1 MSGAMAEQT
10 RAELVTRYVDAASR
24 NGSATLRSDEEEANR
39 AHDELAEIYRELRR
53 RGGDDQA
60 ALLGLLDHE
69 DTGVRLWA
77 AAHALEFAPE
87 RGEPV
92 LRRTRAEMKNLLGF
106 VAGMTLA
113 RWREGALEFP

>member
-1 MSGAMAEQT
+1 MTEPT
-10 RAELVTRYVDAASR
+10 RAQLLARYVDAASR
-24 NGSATLRSDEEEANR
+24 NGAATLTSDEAQANE

-53 RGGDDQA
+53 RGPDDQA
-60 ALLGLLDHE
+60 ALLDLLDHE
-69 DTGVRLWA
+69 DGGVRLWA

-92 LRRTRAEMKNLLGF
+92 LRQIRAQMRNLLGF

>member
-1 MSGAMAEQT
+1 MSGDARSRAQLVAE
-10 RAELVTRYVDAASR
+10 YVDAAAR
-24 NGSATLRSDEEEANR
+24 NGAATLRSDEDEANR

-53 RGGDDQA
+53 RGPEDQA
-60 ALLGLLDHE
+60 ALLELLDHE

-92 LRRTRAEMKNLLGF
+92 LKKTRAQMKNLLGF

-113 RWREGALEFP
+113 RWQDGKLEFP